1 MTRVNRPLGVRVKDM
16 MLSLERDFNVLLR
29 KNLDS
34 HEDDEGANSNT
45 WVSLTGQTDA
55 MRYIICSECIIHT
68 LVPISKPMGQNAFLP
83 AFDFSQ
89 Q

>member
-45 WVSLTGQTDA
+45 WVSLTGQT
-55 MRYIICSECIIHT
+55 
-68 LVPISKPMGQNAFLP
+68 ISKPMGQNAFLP